1 MAECTIK
8 KEVGLQE
15 VVEEMKALQP
25 HIKPAVPNP
34 APLGLIGFGLTTALL
49 QMKHTRITGD
59 STEAMDGVDALT
71 LGYAMFFG
79 GLVQLVAGLGEV
91 KRNNLF
97 GYTAFCLF
105 GAFWMSLGCAEI
117 VQLVADDPPP
127 FNAKAVQCMLFLVG
141 VFTSILWIC
150 TFKMHLTI
158 NMLFGM
164 LASTLFLLSAGVR
177 NETVDKVAGY
187 FGLGTAFIAYWLAA
201 AELINEILGEGT
213 EIIPLGRFNF
223 QCLQKRD
230 NKVICETT
238 AAPAAVQS
246 DEENV

>member
-1 MAECTIK
+1 MMQETTYK
-8 KEVGLQE
+8 KEAGLQD
-15 VVEEMKALQP
+15 VVEEMRSLKP

-49 QMKHTRITGD
+49 QMKHTRITGE
-59 STEAMDGVDALT
+59 STEAMEGVDALC

-79 GLVQLVAGLGEV
+79 GLIQLVAGLGEV
-91 KRNNLF
+91 KRNNVF

-117 VQLVADDPPP
+117 VQLIAVDPPAINP
-127 FNAKAVQCMLFLVG
+127 KAVQCMLFLVG

-164 LASTLFLLSAGVR
+164 LASTLFLLSAGVQ
-177 NETVDKVAGY
+177 NETVDKVGGY
-187 FGLGTAFIAYWLAA
+187 FGLVTAFIAYWLAGV
-201 AELINEILGEGT
+201 ELINDIVGEGT
-213 EIIPLGRFNF
+213 EIIPLGRFDF
-223 QCLQKRD
+223 QCLKKKD

-238 AAPAAVQS
+238 PVVQG
-246 DEENV
+246 DEANV